1 MISTNKLSLSKYKLY
16 TFQCE
21 IYCSS
26 NSYHLVLLNQNN
38 NEYYLTNRH
47 QDVDI
52 DLAKHERTLQR
63 VKRGILPNNPKS
75 VDEINAAFA
84 NPAVMKSY
92 GQTLHKEKEYKFF
105 RGAVATEGYSFCVF
119 SSEATQLLMKEIE
132 GSDRHILMDATFRTC
147 PVGPFKQLLI
157 LYIRKRKKVCIIF
170 L

>member
-1 MISTNKLSLSKYKLY
+1 M
-16 TFQCE
+16 
-21 IYCSS
+21 
-26 NSYHLVLLNQNN
+26 LLNQNN

-84 NPAVMKSY
+84 NADVMKSY
-92 GQTLHKEKEYKFF
+92 GQTLHTEKAYKFF
-105 RGAVATEGYSFCVF
+105 RGAVATEEHSFCVF
-119 SSEATQLLMKEIE
+119 ASEATELLMTSIE
-132 GSDRHILMDATFRTC
+132 KCDRHILMDATFRTC

-157 LYIRKRKKVCIIF
+157 LYIRKRKKVCIFFCNLILF
-170 L
+170 STLKCSAI